1 MSTPAPGSRVLAG
14 VIFFGL
20 IIGAIVWF
28 NASSAHRDTT
38 DDTATLNR
46 IRAEQTCQDLV
57 RDNLKAPSTASFS
70 DMDTSATGVT
80 IAGHVDAQNSFG
92 AMIRNSFVCTVDLD
106 THTVTLLKLSAG
118 Q

>member
-38 DDTATLNR
+38 DDTGKPR
-46 IRAEQTCQDLV
+46 RA
-57 RDNLKAPSTASFS
+57 KA
-70 DMDTSATGVT
+70 
-80 IAGHVDAQNSFG
+80 
-92 AMIRNSFVCTVDLD
+92 
-106 THTVTLLKLSAG
+106 
-118 Q
+118 